1 LKYETNVK
9 KKLFISH
16 ASEDKDDFVRPLAE
30 ALQEDFDVWYDE
42 YKLVMGCS
50 LLEEISKGLANCD
63 FGVVILSNHFFAKNW
78 PQQEL
83 NGLSALEQK
92 NKKVILPIW
101 KGVSKEDMI
110 KYSPILADRFA
121 AKAED
126 GVEKVVDE
134 IKKAVGFFER
144 GRLVE
149 KPASGF
155 RRLQSSL
162 EKKAEE
168 ERSESIVGSQAGVSI
183 AMDTAKRTIDIL
195 AEQVRSLL
203 TENSIKG
210 LRIDGPKEDGIGY
223 RIDVSIGKIH
233 LYAKYTNDVI
243 NSAADAR
250 LNFVITEPTESKD
263 NYLRDTS
270 QYLRDFPLY
279 KSILPSR
286 SVRAKGDYTLY
297 INIGDSKLWK
307 SKSGDVLTPEQL
319 VDDWLERLSMR
330 IENK

>member
-1 LKYETNVK
+1 MK

-30 ALQEDFDVWYDE
+30 ALRKDFDVWYDE
-42 YKLVMGCS
+42 YQLVMGCS

-63 FGVVILSNHFFAKNW
+63 FGVVIFSNNFFAKNW

-83 NGLSALEQK
+83 NGLFTLE
-92 NKKVILPIW
+92 KKDKKIILPVW
-101 KGVSKEDMI
+101 KGVSREDVI
-110 KYSPILADRFA
+110 KYSPILADRLA

-126 GVEKVVDE
+126 GIEKVVDE

-144 GRLVE
+144 GKSVE
-149 KPASGF
+149 KPTNGF
-155 RRLQSSL
+155 KKLRTSL
-162 EKKAEE
+162 EKNAEE
-168 ERSESIVGSQAGVSI
+168 ERSESIVGSQVGVSI

-223 RIDVSIGKIH
+223 RIDVSIGKMH

-250 LNFVITEPTESKD
+250 LNFVITESTESKN
-263 NYLRDTS
+263 NYWRDTS
-270 QYLRDFPLY
+270 QYLRDFP
-279 KSILPSR
+279 PR
-286 SVRAKGDYTLY
+286 SVREKGDYSLY

-319 VDDWLERLSMR
+319 VDDWLERLSIR
-330 IENK
+330 VENKRVN